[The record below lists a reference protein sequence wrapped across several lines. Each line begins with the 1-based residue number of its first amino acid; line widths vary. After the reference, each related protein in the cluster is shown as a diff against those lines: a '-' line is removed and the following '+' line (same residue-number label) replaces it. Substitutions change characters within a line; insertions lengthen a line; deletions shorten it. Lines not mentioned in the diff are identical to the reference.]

1 MPVSDIALCGAALI
15 RLGAEPITAFEEGT
29 AEADIAGALYPVVR
43 DGLLSAYPWSFATA
57 QRALAQL
64 SGVPVA
70 DFAFAYQLPADFL
83 RALSLGR
90 GGVGSGGM
98 GNGGVG
104 SGGWGQTV
112 SSGRGAEYRI
122 HERRIHTNVE
132 MPVLTYVFRPAE
144 SGFPPY
150 FDKALTDKLSAEFC
164 LPITENTARADLL
177 HKLAEQSFQ
186 QAKTADAQ
194 GQSPGRIEDFA
205 LIDARG

>member
-1 MPVSDIALCGAALI
+1 MAVSDIALCGNALI

-29 AEADIAGALYPVVR
+29 AEADIAGALYPAVR

-57 QRALAQL
+57 QRVLAQL

-83 RALSLGR
+83 RSLSLGV
-90 GGVGSGGM
+90 GGEGRYPA
-98 GNGGVG
+98 
-104 SGGWGQTV
+104 
-112 SSGRGAEYRI
+112 SGRGAAFRI

-132 MPVLTYVFRPAE
+132 MPVLTYIFRPSE
-144 SGFPPY
+144 SAFPPY
-150 FDKALTDKLSAEFC
+150 FDKALTDRLSAEFC

-177 HKLAEQSFQ
+177 HKLAEHSFQ

-194 GQSPGRIEDFA
+194 GQSPQRIEDFT
-205 LIDARG
+205 LIEARG

>member
-1 MPVSDIALCGAALI
+1 MAVSDIALCGAALI

-29 AEADIAGALYPVVR
+29 AEADIAGALYPIVR

-70 DFAFAYQLPADFL
+70 DFAFAYPLPPDFL
-83 RALSLGR
+83 RALSLGHGAR
-90 GGVGSGGM
+90 
-98 GNGGVG
+98 
-104 SGGWGQTV
+104 GQTV
-112 SSGRGAEYRI
+112 PAGRGAEYRI

-177 HKLAEQSFQ
+177 QKLAGQSFQ

>member
-1 MPVSDIALCGAALI
+1 MAVSDIALCGGALI
-15 RLGAEPITAFEEGT
+15 RLGAEPITGFADGT
-29 AEADIAGALYPVVR
+29 AEADIANALYPMVR
-43 DGLLSAYPWSFATA
+43 DGMLSAYPWSFATA
-57 QRALAQL
+57 QRSLAQL

-70 DFAFAYQLPADFL
+70 DFAFAYQLPSDFL

-90 GGVGSGGM
+90 GGAGLSAA
-98 GNGGVG
+98 
-104 SGGWGQTV
+104 T
-112 SSGRGAEYRI
+112 GRGAEYRV

-144 SGFPPY
+144 SAFPPY

>member
-57 QRALAQL
+57 QRSLAQL

-83 RALSLGR
+83 RALSLGQAGR
-90 GGVGSGGM
+90 
-98 GNGGVG
+98 
-104 SGGWGQTV
+104 GQTV
-112 SSGRGAEYRI
+112 PAGRGAEYRI

-132 MPVLTYVFRPAE
+132 MPVLTYVFRPSE

-177 HKLAEQSFQ
+177 HKLAGQSFQ

>member
-83 RALSLGR
+83 RALSLGI
-90 GGVGSGGM
+90 GGPGR
-98 GNGGVG
+98 
-104 SGGWGQTV
+104 TLPA
-112 SSGRGAEYRI
+112 GRGAEYRI

>member
-1 MPVSDIALCGAALI
+1 MTVSDIALCGGALI
-15 RLGAEPITAFEEGT
+15 RLGAEPITGFEDGT
-29 AEADIAGALYPVVR
+29 AEADIANALYPMVR
-43 DGLLSAYPWSFATA
+43 DGMLSAYPWSFATA
-57 QRALAQL
+57 QRSLAQL

-83 RALSLGR
+83 RALSLGH
-90 GGVGSGGM
+90 GGVGLS
-98 GNGGVG
+98 VA
-104 SGGWGQTV
+104 T
-112 SSGRGAEYRI
+112 GRGAEYRV

-132 MPVLTYVFRPAE
+132 MPVLTYIFRPAE
-144 SGFPPY
+144 SAFPPY
-150 FDKALTDKLSAEFC
+150 FDKALMDKLSAEFC

>member
-83 RALSLGR
+83 RALSLGQ
-90 GGVGSGGM
+90 GGM
-98 GNGGVG
+98 GAGGMG
-104 SGGWGQTV
+104 RTLPA
-112 SSGRGAEYRI
+112 GRGAEYRI